1 MKWNNIFYPTAIFLL
16 ILVYAEVHA
25 HMKARRP
32 ELPKTVG
39 TWQRP
44 DRPRLVDASNIFKY
58 MNGAGE
64 LYLGY
69 RFKNLEVYEYRADCR
84 ENIIAEIYFMETPE
98 DAFGL
103 LSQDW
108 EGESVALKPSRPRAG
123 QTFRAP
129 TDRAFYDIGLL
140 RMASA
145 NIYAR
150 IMTPVETPESKNAV
164 LAIGR
169 TILADEKHLD
179 EPRLL
184 HILPRKLM
192 QDRHLQR
199 DRIRYFRSYM
209 VLNSFYYLSFKNILN
224 LDLSTEAVTA
234 TYGNKAKGERRRLRR
249 GLSVFGILP

>member
-98 DAFGL
+98 DAFGWRWRL
-103 LSQDW
+103 PPAGGLFRSPPRRTRTRTVVKP
-108 EGESVALKPSRPRAG
+108 GFALYPRLRALRSRSG
-123 QTFRAP
+123 FFT
-129 TDRAFYDIGLL
+129 
-140 RMASA
+140 
-145 NIYAR
+145 
-150 IMTPVETPESKNAV
+150 
-164 LAIGR
+164 R
-169 TILADEKHLD
+169 TIAGCFRHAIFRWAWTASKSALSEVATSREYLYNDLRLVYSSSTWHLT
-179 EPRLL
+179 LL
-184 HILPRKLM
+184 I
-192 QDRHLQR
+192 
-199 DRIRYFRSYM
+199 
-209 VLNSFYYLSFKNILN
+209 SFMFS
-224 LDLSTEAVTA
+224 S
-234 TYGNKAKGERRRLRR
+234 R
-249 GLSVFGILP
+249 

>member
-140 RMASA
+140 RIERFAEGDLVQPDVS
-145 NIYAR
+145 YAGR
-150 IMTPVETPESKNAV
+150 S
-164 LAIGR
+164 LA
-169 TILADEKHLD
+169 
-179 EPRLL
+179 
-184 HILPRKLM
+184 
-192 QDRHLQR
+192 
-199 DRIRYFRSYM
+199 
-209 VLNSFYYLSFKNILN
+209 
-224 LDLSTEAVTA
+224 
-234 TYGNKAKGERRRLRR
+234 
-249 GLSVFGILP
+249 